1 MSETIEAVYDGK
13 SLLLAGPL
21 QFPAN
26 TRVTV
31 TVEPLRQPTA
41 GEYGFLD
48 TALNA
53 NLSGPADWST
63 NLDEYLYGGKDSAQ

>member
-1 MSETIEAVYDGK
+1 MSQTIEAVYDGK
-13 SLLLAGPL
+13 ALVLAGPL
-21 QFPAN
+21 QLPAN

-31 TVEPLRQPTA
+31 TVEPLRQPSA
-41 GEYGFLD
+41 AEYGFLD

-63 NLDEYLYGGKDSAQ
+63 HLDEYLYGGKDPVQ